1 MRGICGV
8 TRDNTNRH
16 SALIQ
21 NIKYIEYK
29 DLFCEEPAH
38 VIINTSHNEYN
49 TLNGLSEAHSSL
61 MKMQVVKP
69 LTRFLCSVVGMG
81 FAIRDNKILLT
92 SNVNIVCIAIRIP
105 Q

>member
-1 MRGICGV
+1 MNGICGV
-8 TRDNTNRH
+8 TPDNTNSH
-16 SALIQ
+16 SALIK
-21 NIKYIEYK
+21 NIKNIKYK

-38 VIINTSHNEYN
+38 VILNTSHNDHN
-49 TLNGLSEAHSSL
+49 TLNALSEAHSSL
-61 MKMQVVKP
+61 GITQVVKP